1 MEAASLWAGVRF
13 TARNGSPEALLT
25 DAAGQGLHLYGISSV
40 PGGFCAH
47 CTAWQYRR
55 LAAFARHR
63 RVRLRIE
70 KRQGLYFLLR
80 PLLRRKGLWVG
91 LVAWGLVL
99 VWLQGLVWAVDYGS
113 LTTGQRA
120 RAGAVLRSCG
130 LQPGTAVTEELLRT
144 GEYALLESGE
154 FSWASLN
161 FEKGRLV
168 VEAAPARARPE
179 IAAGTLH
186 GLRAKCKGTVLRT
199 NLISGTMLVAPGQT
213 VEAGQGLI
221 GTARSERDGTLI
233 FAPAAGTVVAQL
245 EWETSQSIPL
255 AETLPQLTGENKTN
269 YRLFF
274 AGHSAALSPSAS
286 DGDGLCRTR
295 YLQLEVFG
303 LPLPC
308 AVEETT
314 FYAQQQKTLY
324 RTEAQALTL
333 ARLQGLRALHDAFPD
348 ADILAR
354 REECT
359 VQEDT
364 LHYNAVYTVAADI
377 CTQQKADDLE

>member
-1 MEAASLWAGVRF
+1 M
-13 TARNGSPEALLT
+13 
-25 DAAGQGLHLYGISSV
+25 
-40 PGGFCAH
+40 
-47 CTAWQYRR
+47 
-55 LAAFARHR
+55 
-63 RVRLRIE
+63 
-70 KRQGLYFLLR
+70 
-80 PLLRRKGLWVG
+80 
-91 LVAWGLVL
+91 
-99 VWLQGLVWAVDYGS
+99 
-113 LTTGQRA
+113 
-120 RAGAVLRSCG
+120 
-130 LQPGTAVTEELLRT
+130 
-144 GEYALLESGE
+144 
-154 FSWASLN
+154 
-161 FEKGRLV
+161 LV
-168 VEAAPARARPE
+168 V
-179 IAAGTLH
+179 
-186 GLRAKCKGTVLRT
+186 
-199 NLISGTMLVAPGQT
+199 PGQT

-245 EWETSQSIPL
+245 EWQTDQSVPL
-255 AETLPQLTGENKTN
+255 AETMSQLTGENKTN

-274 AGHSAALSPSAS
+274 AGHSAALSPFAP

-295 YLQLEVFG
+295 HLQLEVFG

-314 FYAQQQKTLY
+314 YYGQQQETIY

-359 VQEDT
+359 VQEET

-377 CTQQKADDLE
+377 CT

>member
-1 MEAASLWAGVRF
+1 MEAASFWAGIRF

-25 DAAGQGLHLYGISSV
+25 DAAGQGLHLYGISAR

-47 CTAWQYRR
+47 CAAWQYRR
-55 LAAFARHR
+55 LAALARHR
-63 RVRLRIE
+63 RVRLRVE
-70 KRQGLYFLLR
+70 KRKGLYFLLR

-91 LVAWGLVL
+91 LAAWGLVL
-99 VWLQGLVWAVDYGS
+99 VWLQGFIWAVDDSS

-130 LQPGTAVTEELLRT
+130 LQPGTVVTEELLRT

-161 FEKGRLV
+161 FEKGRLA
-168 VEAAPARARPE
+168 VEAAPAHARPE

-186 GLRAKCKGTVLRT
+186 GLRAKCNGTVLRT
-199 NLISGTMLVAPGQT
+199 NLASGTMLVVPGQT

-245 EWETSQSIPL
+245 EWQTEQSVPL
-255 AETLPQLTGENKTN
+255 AETLPQLTGENITN

-274 AGHSAALSPSAS
+274 AGHSVVLPSS
-286 DGDGLCRTR
+286 IPDGDGLCRTR
-295 YLQLEVFG
+295 HLQLEVFG

-308 AVEETT
+308 AVEETS
-314 FYAQQQKTLY
+314 FYGQQQETIF

-348 ADILAR
+348 AEIFAR

-377 CTQQKADDLE
+377 CT

>member
-13 TARNGSPEALLT
+13 TARNGSPEMLLT
-25 DAAGQGLHLYGISSV
+25 DAAAQGIHLYGISAR

-47 CTAWQYRR
+47 CAAWQYRR
-55 LAAFARHR
+55 LAALARHR
-63 RVRLRIE
+63 RVRLRVE
-70 KRQGLYFLLR
+70 KRKGLYFLLR

-99 VWLQGLVWAVDYGS
+99 VWLQGFIWAVDDSS

-130 LQPGTAVTEELLRT
+130 LQPGTVVTEELLRT

-161 FEKGRLV
+161 FEKGRLA
-168 VEAAPARARPE
+168 VEAAPAHARPE

-186 GLRAKCKGTVLRT
+186 GLRAKCNGTVLRT
-199 NLISGTMLVAPGQT
+199 NLASGTMLVVPGQT

-221 GTARSERDGTLI
+221 GTAHSERDGTLI

-245 EWETSQSIPL
+245 EWETNQSIPL
-255 AETLPQLTGENKTN
+255 AETLPQLTGANKAN

-274 AGHSAALSPSAS
+274 AGHSAALSPSAPE
-286 DGDGLCRTR
+286 GDGLYRTR
-295 YLQLEVFG
+295 HLQLEVFG

-314 FYAQQQKTLY
+314 FYAQQQEMMY

-348 ADILAR
+348 AEILAR

-359 VQEDT
+359 VQENT

-377 CTQQKADDLE
+377 CT

>member
-13 TARNGSPEALLT
+13 TARNGSPEMLLT
-25 DAAGQGLHLYGISSV
+25 DAAAQGIHLYGISAR

-47 CTAWQYRR
+47 CAAWQYRR
-55 LAAFARHR
+55 LAALARHR
-63 RVRLRIE
+63 RVRLRVD
-70 KRQGLYFLLR
+70 KRKGLYFLLR

-91 LVAWGLVL
+91 LAAWGLVL
-99 VWLQGLVWAVDYGS
+99 VWLQGFIWAVDDSS
-113 LTTGQRA
+113 LTTGQQV

-130 LQPGTAVTEELLRT
+130 LQPGTVVTEELLRT

-154 FSWASLN
+154 FSWVSLN
-161 FEKGRLV
+161 FEKGRLA
-168 VEAAPARARPE
+168 VEAAPAHARLE
-179 IAAGTLH
+179 IATGTLH
-186 GLRAKCKGTVLRT
+186 GLRAKCNGTVLRT
-199 NLISGTMLVAPGQT
+199 NLASGTMLVVPGQT

-245 EWETSQSIPL
+245 EWETNQSIPL
-255 AETLPQLTGENKTN
+255 AETLPQLTGANKAN

-274 AGHSAALSPSAS
+274 AGHSAALSPSAPER
-286 DGDGLCRTR
+286 DGLYRTR
-295 YLQLEVFG
+295 HLQLEVFG

-314 FYAQQQKTLY
+314 YYGQRQETLY

-333 ARLQGLRALHDAFPD
+333 ARLQGLRALYDAFPD

-354 REECT
+354 RETCT
-359 VQEDT
+359 VQEET
-364 LHYNAVYTVAADI
+364 LHYNAMYTVAADI
-377 CTQQKADDLE
+377 CT

>member
-25 DAAGQGLHLYGISSV
+25 DAAAQGIHLYGISAR

-47 CTAWQYRR
+47 CAAWQYRR
-55 LAAFARHR
+55 LATLARHR
-63 RVRLRIE
+63 RVRLRVD
-70 KRQGLYFLLR
+70 KRKGLYFLLR
-80 PLLRRKGLWVG
+80 PLLRRKGLWAG

-99 VWLQGLVWAVDYGS
+99 VWLQGLIWAVDYGS

-130 LQPGTAVTEELLRT
+130 LQPGTAVNEELLRT

-154 FSWASLN
+154 FSWVSLN
-161 FEKGRLV
+161 FEKGRLA

-186 GLRAKCKGTVLRT
+186 GLRAKCNGTVLRT
-199 NLISGTMLVAPGQT
+199 NLASGTMLVVPGQT

-245 EWETSQSIPL
+245 EWETNQNIPL
-255 AETLPQLTGENKTN
+255 AETLPQLTGANKAN

-274 AGHSAALSPSAS
+274 AGHSAALSPSAPEE
-286 DGDGLCRTR
+286 DGLYRTR
-295 YLQLEVFG
+295 HLQLEFFG

-314 FYAQQQKTLY
+314 YYGQRQETLY

-333 ARLQGLRALHDAFPD
+333 ARLQGLRALYDAFPD

-354 REECT
+354 WETCT

-377 CTQQKADDLE
+377 CT

>member
-25 DAAGQGLHLYGISSV
+25 DAAAQRLHLYGISAR
-40 PGGFCAH
+40 PGGFCGYCA
-47 CTAWQYRR
+47 AWQYRR
-55 LAAFARHR
+55 LAALARHR
-63 RVRLRIE
+63 RVRLRME
-70 KRQGLYFLLR
+70 KRKGLYFLLR

-91 LVAWGLVL
+91 LAAWGLVL
-99 VWLQGLVWAVDYGS
+99 VWLQGFIWAVDDSS
-113 LTTGQRA
+113 LTTGQQA

-130 LQPGTAVTEELLRT
+130 LQPGTVVTEELLRT

-161 FEKGRLV
+161 FEKGRLA

-186 GLRAKCKGTVLRT
+186 GLRAKCNGTVLRT
-199 NLISGTMLVAPGQT
+199 NLASGTMLVVPGQT

-245 EWETSQSIPL
+245 EWQTNQSIPL
-255 AETLPQLTGENKTN
+255 AETLPQLTGANKAN

-274 AGHSAALSPSAS
+274 AGHSAALSPSAPE
-286 DGDGLCRTR
+286 GDGLYRTR
-295 YLQLEVFG
+295 HLQLEVFG

-348 ADILAR
+348 ADLLAR
-354 REECT
+354 RESCT
-359 VQEDT
+359 VQEET

-377 CTQQKADDLE
+377 CT

>member
-25 DAAGQGLHLYGISSV
+25 DAAGQGLHLYGISSL

-47 CTAWQYRR
+47 CAAWQYRR
-55 LAAFARHR
+55 LAALARHR
-63 RVRLRIE
+63 RVRLRVE

-80 PLLRRKGLWVG
+80 PLLRRKGLWAG

-99 VWLQGLVWAVDYGS
+99 VWLQGLIWAVDYGS

-130 LQPGTAVTEELLRT
+130 LQPGTAVTEELLRA

-161 FEKGRLV
+161 FEKGRLA

-186 GLRAKCKGTVLRT
+186 GLRAKCNGTVLRT
-199 NLISGTMLVAPGQT
+199 NLTSGTMLVVPGQT

-245 EWETSQSIPL
+245 EWETNQSVPL
-255 AETLPQLTGENKTN
+255 AETLSQLTGENTTN

-274 AGHSAALSPSAS
+274 AGHSAVFLPSAP

-295 YLQLEVFG
+295 HLQLEVFG

-314 FYAQQQKTLY
+314 YYGQQQETMY

-333 ARLQGLRALHDAFPD
+333 ARLQGLRALHEAFPD
-348 ADILAR
+348 AEIFAR

-364 LHYNAVYTVAADI
+364 LHYNVVYTVAADI
-377 CTQQKADDLE
+377 CT

>member
-25 DAAGQGLHLYGISSV
+25 DAAAQRLHLYGISAR
-40 PGGFCAH
+40 PGGFCGH
-47 CTAWQYRR
+47 CAAWQYRR
-55 LAAFARHR
+55 LAALARHR
-63 RVRLRIE
+63 RVRLRVE
-70 KRQGLYFLLR
+70 KRMGLYFLLR
-80 PLLRRKGLWVG
+80 PLLRRKGLWTG

-99 VWLQGLVWAVDYGS
+99 VWLQGLIWVVDYGS
-113 LTTGQRA
+113 LTTGQQA

-130 LQPGTAVTEELLRT
+130 LQPGTVVTEELLRT

-161 FEKGRLV
+161 FEKGRLA

-199 NLISGTMLVAPGQT
+199 NLISGTMLVVPGQT

-221 GTARSERDGTLI
+221 GTARSERDGSLI

-245 EWETSQSIPL
+245 EWETNQSIPL
-255 AETLPQLTGENKTN
+255 AETLPQLTGANKAN

-295 YLQLEVFG
+295 HLQLEFFG

-314 FYAQQQKTLY
+314 YYGQQLETMY

-354 REECT
+354 REACT
-359 VQEDT
+359 VQENT

-377 CTQQKADDLE
+377 CT

>member
-25 DAAGQGLHLYGISSV
+25 DAAAQGIHLYGISAR

-47 CTAWQYRR
+47 CAAWQYRR
-55 LAAFARHR
+55 LAALARHR
-63 RVRLRIE
+63 RVRLRVD
-70 KRQGLYFLLR
+70 KRKGLYFLLR

-99 VWLQGLVWAVDYGS
+99 VWLQGLIWAIDYSS

-120 RAGAVLRSCG
+120 RASAVLRNCG
-130 LQPGTAVTEELLRT
+130 LQPGTAVNEELLRT

-161 FEKGRLV
+161 FEKGRLA

-186 GLRAKCKGTVLRT
+186 GLRAMCNGTVLRT
-199 NLISGTMLVAPGQT
+199 NLASGTMLVVPGQT

-245 EWETSQSIPL
+245 EWETNQSIPL
-255 AETLPQLTGENKTN
+255 AETLSQLTGKNTTN
-269 YRLFF
+269 YKLFF
-274 AGHSAALSPSAS
+274 AGHSAALSPSAPE
-286 DGDGLCRTR
+286 GDGLCRTR
-295 YLQLEVFG
+295 HLQLEVFG

-314 FYAQQQKTLY
+314 YYGQQQETMY

-348 ADILAR
+348 AEIFAR

-359 VQEDT
+359 VQEDA
-364 LHYNAVYTVAADI
+364 LHYHAVYTVAADI
-377 CTQQKADDLE
+377 CT

>member
-1 MEAASLWAGVRF
+1 MEAASLWAGVCF

-25 DAAGQGLHLYGISSV
+25 DAAGQGLHLYGISSR

-47 CTAWQYRR
+47 CAAWQYRR
-55 LAAFARHR
+55 LAALARHR
-63 RVRLRIE
+63 RVRLRVD
-70 KRQGLYFLLR
+70 KRKGLYFLLR
-80 PLLRRKGLWVG
+80 PLLRRKGLWAG

-99 VWLQGLVWAVDYGS
+99 VWLQGLIWAVDYGS

-130 LQPGTAVTEELLRT
+130 LQPGTVVTEELLRT

-154 FSWASLN
+154 FSWVSLN
-161 FEKGRLV
+161 FEKGRLA

-186 GLRAKCKGTVLRT
+186 GLRAKCNGTVLRT
-199 NLISGTMLVAPGQT
+199 NLASGTMLVVPGQT

-245 EWETSQSIPL
+245 EWETNQSIPL
-255 AETLPQLTGENKTN
+255 AETLPQLTGANKAN

-274 AGHSAALSPSAS
+274 AGHSAALSPSAPE
-286 DGDGLCRTR
+286 GDGLYRTR
-295 YLQLEVFG
+295 HLRLEVFG
-303 LPLPC
+303 LPLPY

-359 VQEDT
+359 VQENT

-377 CTQQKADDLE
+377 CT

>member
-25 DAAGQGLHLYGISSV
+25 DAAGQRLHLYGIRAR

-47 CTAWQYRR
+47 CAAWQYRR
-55 LAAFARHR
+55 LAALARHR
-63 RVRLRIE
+63 RVRLRVE
-70 KRQGLYFLLR
+70 KRRGLYFLLR

-91 LVAWGLVL
+91 LVTWGVILVR
-99 VWLQGLVWAVDYGS
+99 LQGLVWAVDYGS

-130 LQPGTAVTEELLRT
+130 LQPGTAVSEELLRR

-161 FEKGRLV
+161 FEKGRLA

-186 GLRAKCKGTVLRT
+186 GLRAKCNGTVLRT
-199 NLISGTMLVAPGQT
+199 NLISGTMLAAPGQI
-213 VEAGQGLI
+213 VMAGQGLI

-245 EWETSQSIPL
+245 EWQTEQSVPL
-255 AETLPQLTGENKTN
+255 AVALPQLTGTNKTS

-274 AGHSAALSPSAS
+274 AGRSAALLPSVP
-286 DGDGLCRTR
+286 DGDGLHRAR
-295 YLQLEVFG
+295 HLQLELFG

-314 FYAQQQKTLY
+314 FYGQQQETLY

-348 ADILAR
+348 AEIFAR

-359 VQEDT
+359 VQEEI

-377 CTQQKADDLE
+377 CT

>member
-25 DAAGQGLHLYGISSV
+25 DAAAQGIHLYGISAR

-47 CTAWQYRR
+47 CAAWQYRR
-55 LAAFARHR
+55 LATLARHR
-63 RVRLRIE
+63 RVRLRVD
-70 KRQGLYFLLR
+70 KRKGLYFLLR

-91 LVAWGLVL
+91 LAAWGLVL
-99 VWLQGLVWAVDYGS
+99 VWLQGFIWAVDDSS
-113 LTTGQRA
+113 LTTGQQA

-130 LQPGTAVTEELLRT
+130 LQPGTVVTEELLRT
-144 GEYALLESGE
+144 GEYTLLESGE

-161 FEKGRLV
+161 FEKGRLA
-168 VEAAPARARPE
+168 VEAAPAHARPE

-186 GLRAKCKGTVLRT
+186 GLRAKCNGTVLRT
-199 NLISGTMLVAPGQT
+199 NLASGTMLVVPGQT

-245 EWETSQSIPL
+245 EWETNQSIPL
-255 AETLPQLTGENKTN
+255 AETLPQLTGANKAN

-274 AGHSAALSPSAS
+274 AGHSAALSPSAPER
-286 DGDGLCRTR
+286 DGLYRTR
-295 YLQLEVFG
+295 HLQLEVFG

-314 FYAQQQKTLY
+314 YYGQQQETLY

-333 ARLQGLRALHDAFPD
+333 ARLQGLRALHNAFPD

-354 REECT
+354 REECA

-377 CTQQKADDLE
+377 CT

>member
-13 TARNGSPEALLT
+13 TARNGSPEMLLT
-25 DAAGQGLHLYGISSV
+25 DAAAQGIHLYGISAR

-47 CTAWQYRR
+47 CAAWQYRR
-55 LAAFARHR
+55 LAALARHR
-63 RVRLRIE
+63 RVRLRVE
-70 KRQGLYFLLR
+70 KRKGLYFLLR
-80 PLLRRKGLWVG
+80 PLLRRKGLCVG

-99 VWLQGLVWAVDYGS
+99 VWLQGFIWAVDDSS

-130 LQPGTAVTEELLRT
+130 LQPGTVVTEELLRT

-161 FEKGRLV
+161 FEKGRLA
-168 VEAAPARARPE
+168 VEAAPAHARPE

-186 GLRAKCKGTVLRT
+186 GLRAKCNGTVLRT
-199 NLISGTMLVAPGQT
+199 NLASGTMLVVPGQT

-221 GTARSERDGTLI
+221 GTAHSERDGTLI

-245 EWETSQSIPL
+245 EWETNQSIPL
-255 AETLPQLTGENKTN
+255 AETLPQLTGANKAN

-274 AGHSAALSPSAS
+274 AGHSAALSPSAPE
-286 DGDGLCRTR
+286 GNGLCRTR
-295 YLQLEVFG
+295 HLQLEVFG

-348 ADILAR
+348 AEILAR

-359 VQEDT
+359 VQENT

-377 CTQQKADDLE
+377 CT

>member
-13 TARNGSPEALLT
+13 TARNGSPETLLT
-25 DAAGQGLHLYGISSV
+25 DAAAQGIHLYGISAR

-47 CTAWQYRR
+47 CAAWQYRR
-55 LAAFARHR
+55 LTALARHR
-63 RVRLRIE
+63 RVRLRVE
-70 KRQGLYFLLR
+70 KRKGLYFLLR

-99 VWLQGLVWAVDYGS
+99 VWLQGLIWAVDYGS
-113 LTTGQRA
+113 LTTGQQA

-130 LQPGTAVTEELLRT
+130 LQPGTVVTEELLRT

-154 FSWASLN
+154 FSWVSLN

-168 VEAAPARARPE
+168 VEAAPAHARPE

-186 GLRAKCKGTVLRT
+186 GLRAKCNGTVLRT
-199 NLISGTMLVAPGQT
+199 NLASGTMLVVPGQT

-245 EWETSQSIPL
+245 EWETNQSIPL
-255 AETLPQLTGENKTN
+255 AETLPQLTGANKAN

-274 AGHSAALSPSAS
+274 AGHSAALFPSAPER
-286 DGDGLCRTR
+286 DGLCRAR
-295 YLQLEVFG
+295 HLQLEVFG

-314 FYAQQQKTLY
+314 FYAQQQKKLY

-354 REECT
+354 REACT

-377 CTQQKADDLE
+377 CT

>member
-25 DAAGQGLHLYGISSV
+25 DAAAQGIHLYGISARS
-40 PGGFCAH
+40 GGFCAH
-47 CTAWQYRR
+47 CAAWQYQR
-55 LAAFARHR
+55 LAALARHR
-63 RVRLRIE
+63 RVRLRME
-70 KRQGLYFLLR
+70 KRMGLYFLLR

-91 LVAWGLVL
+91 LAAWGLVL
-99 VWLQGLVWAVDYGS
+99 VWLQGFIWAVDDSS

-130 LQPGTAVTEELLRT
+130 LQPGTVVTEELLRT

-161 FEKGRLV
+161 FEKGRLA

-186 GLRAKCKGTVLRT
+186 GLRAKCNGTVLRT
-199 NLISGTMLVAPGQT
+199 NLASGTMLVVPGQT

-245 EWETSQSIPL
+245 EWETDQSVPL
-255 AETLPQLTGENKTN
+255 AETMSLLTGENKTN

-274 AGHSAALSPSAS
+274 AGHSAALSPSAPE
-286 DGDGLCRTR
+286 GDGLYRTR
-295 YLQLEVFG
+295 HLQLEVFS

-314 FYAQQQKTLY
+314 YYGQRQETLY

-333 ARLQGLRALHDAFPD
+333 ARLQGLRALYDAFPD

-359 VQEDT
+359 VQEET

-377 CTQQKADDLE
+377 CT

>member
-13 TARNGSPEALLT
+13 TARNGSSEALLT
-25 DAAGQGLHLYGISSV
+25 DAAGQGIHLYGISAR

-47 CTAWQYRR
+47 CAAWQYRR
-55 LAAFARHR
+55 LAALARHR
-63 RVRLRIE
+63 RVRLRVE
-70 KRQGLYFLLR
+70 KRKGLYFLLR
-80 PLLRRKGLWVG
+80 PLLRRKGLWAG

-99 VWLQGLVWAVDYGS
+99 VWLQGFIWAVDYGS

-130 LQPGTAVTEELLRT
+130 LQPGTVVTEELLRT

-161 FEKGRLV
+161 FEKGRLA

-186 GLRAKCKGTVLRT
+186 GLRAKCNGTVLRT
-199 NLISGTMLVAPGQT
+199 NLASGTMLVVPGQT

-245 EWETSQSIPL
+245 EWETDQSVPL
-255 AETLPQLTGENKTN
+255 AETMSLLTGENKTN

-274 AGHSAALSPSAS
+274 AGHSAALSPSAPE
-286 DGDGLCRTR
+286 GDGLYRTR
-295 YLQLEVFG
+295 HLQLEVFS

-308 AVEETT
+308 AVEETA
-314 FYAQQQKTLY
+314 FYGQRQETIY

-359 VQEDT
+359 VQEET

-377 CTQQKADDLE
+377 CT

>member
-91 LVAWGLVL
+91 LVAWGLLL

-113 LTTGQRA
+113 LTTGQQA

-130 LQPGTAVTEELLRT
+130 LQPGTIATEELLRT

-161 FEKGRLV
+161 FEKGRLA

-186 GLRAKCKGTVLRT
+186 GLRARCKGTVLRT
-199 NLISGTMLVAPGQT
+199 NLISGTMLVVPGQT

-221 GTARSERDGTLI
+221 GTARSERDGSLI

-255 AETLPQLTGENKTN
+255 AETLPQLTGANKAN

-274 AGHSAALSPSAS
+274 AGHSAVLSPSAS

-295 YLQLEVFG
+295 HLQLEVFG

-333 ARLQGLRALHDAFPD
+333 ARLQGLRALHTAFPD

-377 CTQQKADDLE
+377 CT

>member
-25 DAAGQGLHLYGISSV
+25 DAAAQGIHLYGISAR

-47 CTAWQYRR
+47 CAAWQYRR
-55 LAAFARHR
+55 LATLARHR
-63 RVRLRIE
+63 RVRLRVD
-70 KRQGLYFLLR
+70 KRKGLYFLLR
-80 PLLRRKGLWVG
+80 PLLRRKGLWAG

-99 VWLQGLVWAVDYGS
+99 VWLQGFIWAVDYGS

-130 LQPGTAVTEELLRT
+130 LQPGTAVNEELLRT

-154 FSWASLN
+154 FSWVSLN
-161 FEKGRLV
+161 FEKGRLA
-168 VEAAPARARPE
+168 VEAAPAHARPE

-186 GLRAKCKGTVLRT
+186 GLRAKCNGTVLRT
-199 NLISGTMLVAPGQT
+199 NLASGTMLVVPGQT

-245 EWETSQSIPL
+245 EWETNQSIPL
-255 AETLPQLTGENKTN
+255 AETLPQLTGANKAN

-274 AGHSAALSPSAS
+274 VGHSAALSPSAPE
-286 DGDGLCRTR
+286 GDGLYRTR
-295 YLQLEVFG
+295 HLQLEVFG

-354 REECT
+354 REACT
-359 VQEDT
+359 VQEET

-377 CTQQKADDLE
+377 CT

>member
-1 MEAASLWAGVRF
+1 MEAESLWAGVRF

-25 DAAGQGLHLYGISSV
+25 DAAGQGLHLYGICAR

-47 CTAWQYRR
+47 CAAWQYRR
-55 LAAFARHR
+55 LAALARHR
-63 RVRLRIE
+63 RVRLRVE

-80 PLLRRKGLWVG
+80 PLLRRKGLWIG
-91 LVAWGLVL
+91 LAVWGLVL

-113 LTTGQRA
+113 LTTGQQA

-130 LQPGTAVTEELLRT
+130 LQPGTIISEALLRT

-161 FEKGRLV
+161 FEKGRLA

-186 GLRAKCKGTVLRT
+186 GLRARCNGTVLCT
-199 NLISGTMLVAPGQT
+199 NLVSGTMLVAPGQD
-213 VEAGQGLI
+213 VVAGQGLI
-221 GTARSERDGTLI
+221 GTARSERDGSLI

-245 EWETSQSIPL
+245 EWETNQSIPL
-255 AETLPQLTGENKTN
+255 AETLPQLTGANKVN
-269 YRLFF
+269 SRLFF
-274 AGHSAALSPSAS
+274 AGHSVGLPLSTLEE
-286 DGDGLCRTR
+286 DGLCRTR
-295 YLQLEVFG
+295 HLQLTLFG

-314 FYAQQQKTLY
+314 CYAQQSQTVY
-324 RTEAQALTL
+324 RTEAQALML
-333 ARLQGLRALHDAFPD
+333 ARLQSLRALHDAFPD
-348 ADILAR
+348 AEIFAR

-359 VQEDT
+359 VQEET
-364 LHYNAVYTVAADI
+364 LHYNAIYTVAADI
-377 CTQQKADDLE
+377 CT

>member
-13 TARNGSPEALLT
+13 TARNGSPEMLLT
-25 DAAGQGLHLYGISSV
+25 DAAAQGIHLYGISAR

-47 CTAWQYRR
+47 CAAWQYRR
-55 LAAFARHR
+55 LAALARHR
-63 RVRLRIE
+63 RVRLRVE
-70 KRQGLYFLLR
+70 KRKGLYFLLR

-99 VWLQGLVWAVDYGS
+99 VWLQGFIWAVDDSS

-130 LQPGTAVTEELLRT
+130 LQPGTVVTEELLRT

-161 FEKGRLV
+161 FEKGRLA
-168 VEAAPARARPE
+168 VEAAPAHARPE

-186 GLRAKCKGTVLRT
+186 GLRAKCNGTVLRT
-199 NLISGTMLVAPGQT
+199 NLASGTMLVVPGQT

-221 GTARSERDGTLI
+221 GTAHSERDGTLI

-245 EWETSQSIPL
+245 EWETNQSIPL
-255 AETLPQLTGENKTN
+255 AETLPQLTGESKTN

-274 AGHSAALSPSAS
+274 AGHSAALSPSAP

-295 YLQLEVFG
+295 HLQLEVFG

-348 ADILAR
+348 AEILAR

-359 VQEDT
+359 VQENT

-377 CTQQKADDLE
+377 CT

>member
-25 DAAGQGLHLYGISSV
+25 DAAGQGLHLYGVFSL
-40 PGGFCAH
+40 PGGFYGHCA
-47 CTAWQYRR
+47 AWQYRR
-55 LAAFARHR
+55 LAALARHR
-63 RVRLRIE
+63 RVRLRVE
-70 KRQGLYFLLR
+70 KRKGLYFLLR
-80 PLLRRKGLWVG
+80 PLLRRKGLWTG

-99 VWLQGLVWAVDYGS
+99 VWLQGLIWAVDYGS

-144 GEYALLESGE
+144 GEYSLLESGE

-161 FEKGRLV
+161 FEKGRLA
-168 VEAAPARARPE
+168 VEAAPARARPK

-186 GLRAKCKGTVLRT
+186 GLRAKCNGTVLRT
-199 NLISGTMLVAPGQT
+199 NLASGTMLVVPGQT

-245 EWETSQSIPL
+245 EWQTDQIVPL
-255 AETLPQLTGENKTN
+255 AETMSLLTGENKTN

-274 AGHSAALSPSAS
+274 AGHSAALSPSAPE
-286 DGDGLCRTR
+286 GDGLCRTR
-295 YLQLEVFG
+295 HLQLEVFS

-314 FYAQQQKTLY
+314 YYGQQQETMY

-377 CTQQKADDLE
+377 CT

>member
-25 DAAGQGLHLYGISSV
+25 DAAAQGIHLYGISAR

-47 CTAWQYRR
+47 CAAWQYRR
-55 LAAFARHR
+55 LATLARHR
-63 RVRLRIE
+63 RVRLRVD
-70 KRQGLYFLLR
+70 KRKGLYFLLR
-80 PLLRRKGLWVG
+80 PLLRRKGLWAG

-99 VWLQGLVWAVDYGS
+99 VWLQGLIWAVDYGS
-113 LTTGQRA
+113 LTTGQQA
-120 RAGAVLRSCG
+120 RAGAVLRNCG
-130 LQPGTAVTEELLRT
+130 LQPGTIISEALLRT

-161 FEKGRLV
+161 FEKGRLA
-168 VEAAPARARPE
+168 VEAAPAHARPE

-186 GLRAKCKGTVLRT
+186 GLRAKCNGTVLRT
-199 NLISGTMLVAPGQT
+199 NLASGTMLVVPGQT

-245 EWETSQSIPL
+245 EWETNQSIPL
-255 AETLPQLTGENKTN
+255 AETLPQLTGANKAN

-274 AGHSAALSPSAS
+274 AGHSAALSPSAPE
-286 DGDGLCRTR
+286 GDGLYRTR
-295 YLQLEVFG
+295 HLQLEVFG

-354 REECT
+354 WETCT

-377 CTQQKADDLE
+377 CT

>member
-13 TARNGSPEALLT
+13 TARNGSPEMLLT
-25 DAAGQGLHLYGISSV
+25 DAAAQGIHLYGISAR

-47 CTAWQYRR
+47 CAVWQYRR
-55 LAAFARHR
+55 LAALARHR
-63 RVRLRIE
+63 RVRLRVE
-70 KRQGLYFLLR
+70 KRKGLYFLLR

-99 VWLQGLVWAVDYGS
+99 VWLQGFIWAVDDSS

-130 LQPGTAVTEELLRT
+130 LQPGTVVTEELLRT

-161 FEKGRLV
+161 FEKGRLA
-168 VEAAPARARPE
+168 VEAAPAHARPE

-186 GLRAKCKGTVLRT
+186 GLRAKCNGTVLRT
-199 NLISGTMLVAPGQT
+199 NLASGTMLVAPGQT

-221 GTARSERDGTLI
+221 GTARSERDGSLI

-245 EWETSQSIPL
+245 EWETNQSIPL
-255 AETLPQLTGENKTN
+255 AETLPQLTGANKAN

-274 AGHSAALSPSAS
+274 AGHSAALSPSAPE
-286 DGDGLCRTR
+286 GNGLCRTR
-295 YLQLEVFG
+295 HLQLEVFG

-348 ADILAR
+348 AEILAR

-359 VQEDT
+359 VQENT

-377 CTQQKADDLE
+377 CT

>member
-1 MEAASLWAGVRF
+1 MEPVRLWAAVEF
-13 TARNGSPEALLT
+13 TAQSGSTDALLGY
-25 DAAGQGLHLYGISSV
+25 AAQAGLHLTRIV
-40 PGGFCAH
+40 PLPGGFRARCA
-47 CTAWQYRR
+47 AWHYRP
-55 LAAFARHR
+55 LAALARQGH
-63 RVRLRIE
+63 VRLRVE
-70 KRQGLYFLLR
+70 KRLGLFFRLR
-80 PLLRRKGLWVG
+80 PLLRRTGLWAG
-91 LVAWGLVL
+91 LALFIPLLLWS
-99 VWLQGLVWAVDYGS
+99 QQFVWAVDTS
-113 LTTGQRA
+113 TLTRGQAA
-120 RAGAVLRSCG
+120 RAFAVLRQAD
-130 LQPGTAVTEELLRT
+130 LAPGAAATEAKRTA

-186 GLRAKCKGTVLRT
+186 GLRAKCNGTVLRT
-199 NLISGTMLVAPGQT
+199 NLASGTMLVAPGQT

-245 EWETSQSIPL
+245 EWQTDQSVPL
-255 AETLPQLTGENKTN
+255 AETMSQLTGENKTN

-274 AGHSAALSPSAS
+274 AGHSAALSPFAP
-286 DGDGLCRTR
+286 DRDGLCRTR
-295 YLQLEVFG
+295 HLQLEVFG

-308 AVEETT
+308 AVEEIT
-314 FYAQQQKTLY
+314 YYGQQQKTMY

-364 LHYNAVYTVAADI
+364 LHYNAMYTVAADI
-377 CTQQKADDLE
+377 CT

>member
-1 MEAASLWAGVRF
+1 MEPVRLWAAVEF
-13 TARNGSPEALLT
+13 TAQSGSTDALLGYT
-25 DAAGQGLHLYGISSV
+25 AQAGLHLTRIV
-40 PGGFCAH
+40 PLPGGFRARCA
-47 CTAWQYRR
+47 AWHYRP
-55 LAAFARHR
+55 LAALARQGH
-63 RVRLRIE
+63 VRLRVE
-70 KRQGLYFLLR
+70 KRLGLFFRLR
-80 PLLRRKGLWVG
+80 PLLRRTGLWAG
-91 LVAWGLVL
+91 LALFIPLLLWS
-99 VWLQGLVWAVDYGS
+99 QQFVWAVDTS
-113 LTTGQRA
+113 TLTRGQAA
-120 RAGAVLRSCG
+120 RAFAVLRQAD
-130 LQPGTAVTEELLRT
+130 LAPGAAATEAKRTA

-161 FEKGRLV
+161 FEKGRLA
-168 VEAAPARARPE
+168 VEAAPARARPK

-186 GLRAKCKGTVLRT
+186 GLRAKCNGTVLRT
-199 NLISGTMLVAPGQT
+199 NLASGTMLVVPGQT

-245 EWETSQSIPL
+245 EWQTDQIVPL
-255 AETLPQLTGENKTN
+255 AETMSQLTGENKTN

-274 AGHSAALSPSAS
+274 AGHSAALSPSAP

-295 YLQLEVFG
+295 HLQLEVFG

-314 FYAQQQKTLY
+314 YYGQQLETIY

-333 ARLQGLRALHDAFPD
+333 ERLQGLRALQDAFPD

-359 VQEDT
+359 VQEET

-377 CTQQKADDLE
+377 CT

>member
-25 DAAGQGLHLYGISSV
+25 DAAAQGIHLYGISAR

-47 CTAWQYRR
+47 CAAWQYRR
-55 LAAFARHR
+55 LATLARHR
-63 RVRLRIE
+63 RVRLRVE
-70 KRQGLYFLLR
+70 KRKGLYFLLR
-80 PLLRRKGLWVG
+80 PLLRRKGLWTG

-120 RAGAVLRSCG
+120 RASAVLRSCG
-130 LQPGTAVTEELLRT
+130 LQPGTVVTEELLRT

-161 FEKGRLV
+161 FEKGRLA

-186 GLRAKCKGTVLRT
+186 GLRAKCNGTVLRT
-199 NLISGTMLVAPGQT
+199 NLASGTMLVVPGQT

-245 EWETSQSIPL
+245 EWETNQSIPL
-255 AETLPQLTGENKTN
+255 AETLPQLIGANKAN

-274 AGHSAALSPSAS
+274 ARHSAALSPSAPE
-286 DGDGLCRTR
+286 GDGLYRTR
-295 YLQLEVFG
+295 HLQLEVFS

-348 ADILAR
+348 ADILAC
-354 REECT
+354 REACT
-359 VQEDT
+359 VQEDA
-364 LHYNAVYTVAADI
+364 LHYNAVYTVTADI
-377 CTQQKADDLE
+377 CT

>member
-1 MEAASLWAGVRF
+1 MEVASLWAGVRF

-25 DAAGQGLHLYGISSV
+25 DAAGQGLHLYGIRAL

-47 CTAWQYRR
+47 CAAWQYRQ
-55 LAAFARHR
+55 LTILARHR
-63 RVRLRIE
+63 RVRLRVE
-70 KRQGLYFLLR
+70 KRKGLYFLLR
-80 PLLRRKGLWVG
+80 PLLRRKGLWAG

-99 VWLQGLVWAVDYGS
+99 VWLQGLIWAVDYGS

-130 LQPGTAVTEELLRT
+130 LQPGTAVTGELLRT

-161 FEKGRLV
+161 FEKGRLA

-179 IAAGTLH
+179 IAVGSLH
-186 GLRAKCKGTVLRT
+186 GLRAKCNGTVLRT
-199 NLISGTMLVAPGQT
+199 NLTSGTMLVVPGQI

-221 GTARSERDGTLI
+221 GTVRSERDGTLI

-245 EWETSQSIPL
+245 EWETNQSVPL
-255 AETLPQLTGENKTN
+255 AESLPQLTGENKTN

-274 AGHSAALSPSAS
+274 AGHSAALSPSAP

-295 YLQLEVFG
+295 HLQLEVFG

-314 FYAQQQKTLY
+314 FYAQQQETMY

-348 ADILAR
+348 AEVFAR

-359 VQEDT
+359 VQKDT
-364 LHYNAVYTVAADI
+364 LHYNVVYTVAADI
-377 CTQQKADDLE
+377 CT

>member
-25 DAAGQGLHLYGISSV
+25 EAAGQGLHLYGISSL
-40 PGGFCAH
+40 PGGFCGH
-47 CTAWQYRR
+47 CAAWQYRR
-55 LAAFARHR
+55 LAALARHR
-63 RVRLRIE
+63 RVRLRVE
-70 KRQGLYFLLR
+70 KRKGLYFLLR

-99 VWLQGLVWAVDYGS
+99 VWLQGFIWAVDDSS

-130 LQPGTAVTEELLRT
+130 LQPGTVVTEELLRT

-161 FEKGRLV
+161 FEKGRLA

-186 GLRAKCKGTVLRT
+186 GLRARCNGTVLRT
-199 NLISGTMLVAPGQT
+199 NLISGTMMVAPGQT

-245 EWETSQSIPL
+245 EWQTEQCIPL
-255 AETLPQLTGENKTN
+255 KLTTPQLTGANKVN
-269 YRLFF
+269 SRLFF
-274 AGHSAALSPSAS
+274 AGHSVALPLSTLEE
-286 DGDGLCRTR
+286 DGLCRTR
-295 YLQLEVFG
+295 HLQLTLFG

-314 FYAQQQKTLY
+314 CYAQQSQTIY

-348 ADILAR
+348 AEIFAR
-354 REECT
+354 REEYT

-377 CTQQKADDLE
+377 CT

>member
-13 TARNGSPEALLT
+13 TARNGSPEMLLT
-25 DAAGQGLHLYGISSV
+25 DAAAQGIHLYGISAR

-47 CTAWQYRR
+47 CAAWQYRR
-55 LAAFARHR
+55 LAALARHR
-63 RVRLRIE
+63 RVRLRVD
-70 KRQGLYFLLR
+70 KRKGLYFLLR

-91 LVAWGLVL
+91 LAAWGLVL
-99 VWLQGLVWAVDYGS
+99 VWLQGFIWAVDDSS
-113 LTTGQRA
+113 LTTGQQV

-130 LQPGTAVTEELLRT
+130 LQPGTVVTEELLRT

-154 FSWASLN
+154 FSWVSLN
-161 FEKGRLV
+161 FEKGRLA

-186 GLRAKCKGTVLRT
+186 GLRAKCNGTVLRT
-199 NLISGTMLVAPGQT
+199 NLISGTMLVVPGQT

-245 EWETSQSIPL
+245 EWETNQSVPL
-255 AETLPQLTGENKTN
+255 AETLPQLTGENRTS

-274 AGHSAALSPSAS
+274 AGHSSVFLPSAP

-295 YLQLEVFG
+295 HLQLEVFG

-314 FYAQQQKTLY
+314 FYAQQQKKLC

-354 REECT
+354 REACT
-359 VQEDT
+359 VQENT

-377 CTQQKADDLE
+377 CT